1 MAVAEILVPFI
12 LSWEGGFSDNIN
24 DRGGPTN
31 KGITFKTYESVFGSG
46 VTVSDLRRI
55 SDEQW
60 MHVFKIYVW
69 NMWKADEIISQSLAN
84 ILVDWIWA
92 SGNGVIKIVQG
103 LLGLKQDGIVG
114 EKTVSAINGEDMED
128 LFGEIMTLR
137 KIYINNIVDRSVRAY
152 ENKIGR
158 EATPEEKMEKTQM
171 QFRSGWM
178 NRINSIGFG
187 FLRLRDGNIINFKD

>member
-187 FLRLRDGNIINFKD
+187 SLRLRDGNIINFKD